1 MKTDPYLMAYQF
13 STIKFVEYHR
23 NPTKWEIK
31 YGEGAIHYIDVR
43 AEIVT
48 KDDGTL
54 KKRFKHTDGLIY
66 TL

>member
-1 MKTDPYLMAYQF
+1 M
-13 STIKFVEYHR
+13 STIKTMEYHR

-31 YGEGAIHYIDVR
+31 FGEGALHYINVDIK
-43 AEIVT
+43 IVT
-48 KDDGTL
+48 KKDGTL